1 MGTTDGTHTPYY
13 NEFEP
18 LLAVD
23 DTVEL
28 QPSADVYVVDVVE
41 LLPTIT
47 TQEFTVPANGTL
59 ETQEVSEL
67 YAKDGSLQQ
76 LRLVDPVGGANNPFP
91 EGIEISIDQGGQ
103 QSPRFNTK
111 NQRGVIDANTA
122 ETGDNYQFTE
132 LFQFE
137 DTDLYFTI
145 ENTTGAEET
154 FEIPFAG
161 FAFDLTRTN
170 MEGGEADATVPV
182 ERVPF
187 ADR

>member
-1 MGTTDGTHTPYY
+1 MGQSTGTHTPYY
-13 NEFEP
+13 HRFEP

-28 QPSADVYVVDVVE
+28 QPAADVYSVDVVE
-41 LLPTIT
+41 LLPELE
-47 TQEFTVPANGTL
+47 TQEFTVPANDTL

-76 LRLVDPVGGANNPFP
+76 LRLVDPVGGANDALPDGVSFTV
-91 EGIEISIDQGGQ
+91 DQGGQ
-103 QSPRFNTK
+103 QSPRFNAK
-111 NQRGVIDANTA
+111 NNRGAIAANTA

-132 LFQFE
+132 LYQHE

-145 ENTTGAEET
+145 ENTTGSEET
-154 FEIPFAG
+154 FSLTWAG
-161 FAFDLTRTN
+161 FAYDLSLTDL
-170 MEGGEADATVPV
+170 GGAEADVSVPV

-187 ADR
+187 AER